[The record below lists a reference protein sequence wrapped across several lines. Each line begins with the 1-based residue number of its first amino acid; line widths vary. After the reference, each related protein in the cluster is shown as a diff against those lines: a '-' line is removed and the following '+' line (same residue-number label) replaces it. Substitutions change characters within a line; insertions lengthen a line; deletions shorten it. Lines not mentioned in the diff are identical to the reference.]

1 MAVREWKGADVVQ
14 REKLAHMATTP
25 TISAAQARRAAA
37 REAIV
42 AAARALIGEAGFA
55 EAQMSLIAVRAGVG
69 VGSIY
74 QHFPSR
80 SDLFAEIY
88 RIAATREF
96 EKVQAAVAAAQ
107 GPATAQIAAA
117 VATFCARALR
127 GGRFAYALL
136 VEHSEPGVD
145 QHRLAFREG
154 YRSLFAELLERAVAQ
169 HEIAPQNT
177 DISAAAL
184 LGIMTETL
192 VRPLGEATPTKDPAA
207 LTHQVVTLCMATIEG
222 PSSPAAATQSS

>member
-1 MAVREWKGADVVQ
+1 MAVREVEGADVVQ
-14 REKLAHMATTP
+14 REKLAQRATTP
-25 TISAAQARRAAA
+25 KVSVAQARRAAA
-37 REAIV
+37 RDAIL
-42 AAARALIGEAGFA
+42 AAARALIAEGGFA
-55 EAQMSLIAVRAGVG
+55 GAQMSLIAVRAGVG

-88 RIAATREF
+88 RSAATREF

-107 GPATAQIAAA
+107 DPATAQIAAA

-127 GGRFAYALL
+127 GRFAYALL

-145 QHRLAFREG
+145 EHRLAFREG
-154 YRSLFAELLERAVAQ
+154 YRSLFAELLELAVAQ
-169 HEIAPQNT
+169 EEIAPQDT

-207 LTHQVVTLCMATIEG
+207 LTDKVVTLCLAAIQG
-222 PSSPAAATQSS
+222 LSSPAPASRSS

>member
-1 MAVREWKGADVVQ
+1 MAVREVEGADVVQ
-14 REKLAHMATTP
+14 REKPAQRATTP
-25 TISAAQARRAAA
+25 KVSAAQARRAAA
-37 REAIV
+37 RDAIV
-42 AAARALIGEAGFA
+42 AAARALIAEEGFA
-55 EAQMSLIAVRAGVG
+55 GAQMSLIAVRAGVG

-88 RIAATREF
+88 RSAATREF

-145 QHRLAFREG
+145 EHRLAFREG
-154 YRSLFAELLERAVAQ
+154 YRSLFAELLELAVAQ
-169 HEIAPQNT
+169 QEIAPQDT

-192 VRPLGEATPTKDPAA
+192 VRPLGEATPTNDPAA
-207 LTHQVVTLCMATIEG
+207 LTDQVVTLCLAAIQG
-222 PSSPAAATQSS
+222 LSSPGPAAQPS